1 MKKINSQVVILA
13 SRSPR
18 RVELLKQ
25 IGIDSI
31 VRPADIDETVLEG
44 EAPSD
49 YVQRLAKEKVIAIA
63 KSLKSE

>member
-1 MKKINSQVVILA
+1 MVKQNNIQTIILA

-31 VRPADIDETVLEG
+31 VRPADVNETPLAG
-44 EAPSD
+44 ESPAD
-49 YVQRLAKEKVIAIA
+49 YAFKQV
-63 KSLKSE
+63 